1 MAKFAV
7 PVGIEFFEKLRRN
20 GCYYVDKTE
29 LIYELAASKN
39 VDVVLFTRP
48 RRFGKTLTMS
58 MLQSFFDITRDSK
71 DVFEGLAIAKHEEF
85 CNMCMNQYPVLFIS
99 FKDAEGLNFE
109 KAYDKLKG
117 SVADLCKG
125 HSYLLKSE
133 NVDEDDREIFAKLK
147 SKKADDE
154 EVQKSLLVLTR
165 MMYAHYG
172 KPVILL
178 IDEYDVPL
186 AKAHSAGRRD
196 DYPRMLDVI
205 RGMMGSVL
213 KTNQFLQ
220 FAVITGCLRISKE
233 SIFTGVNNFK
243 AYGILEGK
251 YSSAFGFTEAEVRK
265 LLEAAG
271 LSGKLDVVKSW
282 YDGYIFGNSEIFCP
296 WDVLNYVDDAC
307 DDPEM
312 EPGNYWKN
320 TSGNSIV
327 DEFVGNTDFDVSA
340 KFEKLMNG
348 GSIKQMVTDQLTYG
362 ELIEHEDHLWSV
374 LFMTG
379 YLTKTGQTE
388 KGKNVHLR
396 TPNAEIESIFEDSV
410 VSHFKRSMDRNVQ
423 KEILDAF
430 WDGDDEK
437 VSKLLSDLLWDTIS
451 YHDYHE
457 NYYHAFVTGMLVGCG
472 YGVESNQG
480 NGLGRTDIVVT
491 DRKNRRAI
499 IIEAKKAGREEEL
512 EKMCLEGK
520 QQIVEKK
527 YIKGLRGYAKI
538 ICYGISFFEKTALAK
553 VIDLSLQ

>member
-1 MAKFAV
+1 MFA
-7 PVGIEFFEKLRRN
+7 N
-20 GCYYVDKTE
+20 
-29 LIYELAASKN
+29 
-39 VDVVLFTRP
+39 
-48 RRFGKTLTMS
+48 
-58 MLQSFFDITRDSK
+58 
-71 DVFEGLAIAKHEEF
+71 
-85 CNMCMNQYPVLFIS
+85 
-99 FKDAEGLNFE
+99 
-109 KAYDKLKG
+109 LKG
-117 SVADLCKG
+117 K
-125 HSYLLKSE
+125 HIY
-133 NVDEDDREIFAKLK
+133 R
-147 SKKADDE
+147 
-154 EVQKSLLVLTR
+154 
-165 MMYAHYG
+165 
-172 KPVILL
+172 
-178 IDEYDVPL
+178 
-186 AKAHSAGRRD
+186 
-196 DYPRMLDVI
+196 
-205 RGMMGSVL
+205 
-213 KTNQFLQ
+213 
-220 FAVITGCLRISKE
+220 
-233 SIFTGVNNFK
+233 
-243 AYGILEGK
+243 YGILEGK

-396 TPNAEIESIFEDSV
+396 IPNAEIESIFEDSV